1 MQSKNIVTEKVLNP
15 LQNEKVVYNFSSE
28 PRKKGCKP
36 F

>member
-1 MQSKNIVTEKVLNP
+1 VTEKVLNR
-15 LQNEKVVYNFSSE
+15 LQNEKVVYNLCDE

>member
-1 MQSKNIVTEKVLNP
+1 MQSRNIVTEKVLNR
-15 LQNEKVVYNFSSE
+15 LQNEKLVYNLCNE

>member
-1 MQSKNIVTEKVLNP
+1 MKSRNIVTKIVMNR
-15 LQNEKVVYNFSSE
+15 LQNEKVVYNLGGN